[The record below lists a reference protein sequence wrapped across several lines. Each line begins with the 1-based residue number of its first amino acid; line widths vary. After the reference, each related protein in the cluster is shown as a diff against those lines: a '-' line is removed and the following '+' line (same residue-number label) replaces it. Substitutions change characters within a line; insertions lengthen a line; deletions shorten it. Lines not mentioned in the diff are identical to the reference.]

1 MTHTAETT
9 EETPPQEKTA
19 KRPWWLR
26 HYTFTGTAVGLLFL
40 WFSLTPSL
48 LPRGPLFQ
56 GLVSGAAGATGYGLG
71 VFAVW
76 LVRYMRSKDTS
87 PPAPR
92 WAWITLLSIGVIGQI
107 LMIIYFHVW
116 QDEVRDLN
124 GVPRLGFWDH
134 PLTAVLSIVFLFFF
148 VEIGQLIGRLVRF
161 LVRQL
166 NRFAPPRVSAV
177 VVVVLLL
184 ALTIA
189 LLNGVV
195 VRFAM
200 DTINKT
206 FAAVND
212 ETDPEFP
219 APKSKLRSGGPES
232 LVSWE
237 SLGHQ
242 GRVFVSAA
250 RRSTSS
256 RSSTASPRSNRSA
269 PMPDC
274 IRPTASRR
282 PPRWPPRNCGANG
295 GLDRAVVAVATTTG
309 TGWINEAEASAL
321 EYMYNGNTAIV
332 SMQYSFLPSWL
343 SFLVDKENARQA
355 GQALFEAVDALIREM
370 PEAQRPK
377 LVVFGE
383 SLGSFGGEA
392 PFLALNNLIA
402 RTDGA
407 LFSGPTFNNTIWADL
422 TRNRDKGS
430 PEWLPI
436 YDKGENVRFVARPE
450 NLGRPPDPWGDP
462 RVVYLQHASDPI
474 AWWNPDLLFAEP
486 DWLREPRGYD
496 VSGRMQWIPVVTF
509 LQVSA
514 DMAVAVDVPDGH
526 GHVYVKDVANAWAQI
541 LQPPGWTPGEDR
553 EAAPVAVATTK
564 SCLVDQ
570 NAVGLQRVVAA
581 DDVGGAVQPEVE
593 QRRRGQAGGVALR
606 AQHHPFHV
614 VADGLRQPCVAGRV
628 AAPLEDVAF
637 DHQRRGH
644 VALVLRA
651 GHAGGCRPSTAPR
664 SARQAPRAPKASAA
678 GSGLLRVPDRFDSLP
693 SPPVHQ

>member
-1 MTHTAETT
+1 MTDTRDAAADADQQQV
-9 EETPPQEKTA
+9 TPDEPARK
-19 KRPWWLR
+19 PWWER
-26 HYTFTGTAVGLLFL
+26 HYTFTGTALGLVFI

-56 GLVSGAAGATGYGLG
+56 GLVSGAAGATGYGIG
-71 VFAVW
+71 VFVVW
-76 LVRYMRSKDTS
+76 LVRYMGSKDSS

-92 WAWITLLSIGVIGQI
+92 LAWIGLVVVGVVGQV

-116 QDEVRDLN
+116 QDEVRDLV
-124 GVPRLGFWDH
+124 GVPRMGFWDH
-134 PLTAVLSIVFLFFF
+134 PLTAVLSIVVLFML

-177 VVVVLLL
+177 VVVALLV
-184 ALTIA
+184 ALSIA

-200 DTINKT
+200 STINKT
-206 FAAVND
+206 FSAVND
-212 ETDPEFP
+212 ETDPDFA
-219 APKSKLRSGGPES
+219 APTSTLRSGGPQS
-232 LVSWE
+232 LDSWE

-242 GRVFVSAA
+242 GRVFVSSGPTVEQLTEFNGAPATEPIRAYAGLHSADGIKATAKLAA
-250 RRSTSS
+250 EELRRT
-256 RSSTASPRSNRSA
+256 
-269 PMPDC
+269 
-274 IRPTASRR
+274 
-282 PPRWPPRNCGANG
+282 G

-309 TGWINEAEASAL
+309 TGWINDAEASAL
-321 EYMYNGNTAIV
+321 EYMYNGDTAIV

-355 GQALFEAVDALIREM
+355 GQALFEAVDGLIREM

-407 LFSGPTFNNTIWADL
+407 LFSGPTFNNTIWNQL
-422 TRNRDKGS
+422 TRERDPGS
-430 PEWLPI
+430 PMWLPI
-436 YDKGENVRFVARPE
+436 YDDGENVRFSARAENLARP
-450 NLGRPPDPWGDP
+450 DAPWGAP

-486 DWLREPRGYD
+486 DWLREPKGYD
-496 VSGRMQWIPVVTF
+496 VSGRMQWIPIVTF

-526 GHVYVKDVANAWAQI
+526 GHVYVRDVANAWAAI
-541 LQPPGWTPGEDR
+541 LEPPGWTAEKT
-553 EAAPVAVATTK
+553 EK
-564 SCLVDQ
+564 
-570 NAVGLQRVVAA
+570 
-581 DDVGGAVQPEVE
+581 
-593 QRRRGQAGGVALR
+593 LR
-606 AQHHPFHV
+606 
-614 VADGLRQPCVAGRV
+614 
-628 AAPLEDVAF
+628 PLLSSNE
-637 DHQRRGH
+637 
-644 VALVLRA
+644 
-651 GHAGGCRPSTAPR
+651 ST
-664 SARQAPRAPKASAA
+664 
-678 GSGLLRVPDRFDSLP
+678 
-693 SPPVHQ
+693 

>member
-1 MTHTAETT
+1 VTDTAETT
-9 EETPPQEKTA
+9 EEAPSQEKSS
-19 KRPWWLR
+19 KKPWWER
-26 HYTFTGTAVGLLFL
+26 RYTFTGTAVGLVFIWL
-40 WFSLTPSL
+40 SLTPSL

-56 GLVSGAAGATGYGLG
+56 GIVSGAAGAIGYGLG

-76 LVRYMRSKDTS
+76 LVRFMRSKDTS

-92 WAWITLLSIGVIGQI
+92 RAWIALVVIGIIGQI

-116 QDEVRDLN
+116 QDDVRDLN

-134 PLTAVLSIVFLFFF
+134 PLTALLSIVVLFIF
-148 VEIGQLIGRLVRF
+148 VEIGQLIGKLVRF

-166 NRFAPPRVSAV
+166 ERFAPPRVSAV
-177 VVVVLLL
+177 VVVALLL

-189 LLNGVV
+189 LFNGVV
-195 VRFAM
+195 ARFAM
-200 DTINKT
+200 STINKT
-206 FAAVND
+206 FSAVND

-219 APKSKLRSGGPES
+219 APTSTLRSGGPQS
-232 LVSWE
+232 LDSWE

-242 GRVFVSAA
+242 GRVFVSAGPTVEELTKFNGKPA
-250 RRSTSS
+250 IEPIR
-256 RSSTASPRSNRSA
+256 AYAGLHSA
-269 PMPDC
+269 PG
-274 IRPTASRR
+274 IKATAKLAADELRR
-282 PPRWPPRNCGANG
+282 TG

-321 EYMYNGNTAIV
+321 EYMYNGDTAIV

-343 SFLVDKENARQA
+343 SFLVDNENARQA
-355 GQALFEAVDALIREM
+355 GQALFEAVDAEIREM

-407 LFSGPTFNNTIWADL
+407 LFSGPTFNNTIWEDL

-430 PEWLPI
+430 PMWLPI
-436 YDKGENVRFVARPE
+436 YDKGENARFAARSD
-450 NLGRPPDPWGDP
+450 NLGRPPDPWGKP

-474 AWWNPDLLFAEP
+474 AWWNVDLLFSEP

-496 VSGRMQWIPVVTF
+496 LSPQMDWIPIVTF

-526 GHVYVKDVANAWAQI
+526 GHVYVKDVANAWAAI
-541 LQPPGWTPGEDR
+541 LEPPGWTPEKTEKLRPLLSND
-553 EAAPVAVATTK
+553 E
-564 SCLVDQ
+564 
-570 NAVGLQRVVAA
+570 NA
-581 DDVGGAVQPEVE
+581 
-593 QRRRGQAGGVALR
+593 
-606 AQHHPFHV
+606 
-614 VADGLRQPCVAGRV
+614 
-628 AAPLEDVAF
+628 
-637 DHQRRGH
+637 
-644 VALVLRA
+644 
-651 GHAGGCRPSTAPR
+651 
-664 SARQAPRAPKASAA
+664 
-678 GSGLLRVPDRFDSLP
+678 
-693 SPPVHQ
+693 

>member
-1 MTHTAETT
+1 MTETAEATT
-9 EETPPQEKTA
+9 EAPPREEAVKE
-19 KRPWWLR
+19 PLWLR
-26 HYTFTGTAVGLLFL
+26 HYTFFGTAVGLVFVWL
-40 WFSLTPSL
+40 SLTPSL

-56 GLVSGAAGATGYGLG
+56 GLVSGAAGATGYGIG
-71 VFAVW
+71 VFSVW
-76 LVRYMRSKDTS
+76 LVRYMQSKDTS

-92 WAWITLLSIGVIGQI
+92 WAWIALVVVGIIGQI
-107 LMIIYFHVW
+107 LMIVYFHVW

-134 PLTAVLSIVFLFFF
+134 PLTAVLSIIVLFAL
-148 VEIGQLIGRLVRF
+148 VEIGQLVGKLVRF

-177 VVVVLLL
+177 VVVGLLL

-200 DTINKT
+200 STINKT
-206 FAAVND
+206 FSAVND

-219 APKSKLRSGGPES
+219 APTSTVRSGGPES
-232 LVSWE
+232 ETSWE

-242 GRVFVSAA
+242 GRVFVSAGPTIQKLQEFNGGRA
-250 RRSTSS
+250 LEPIR
-256 RSSTASPRSNRSA
+256 AYAGLHSA
-269 PMPDC
+269 PD
-274 IRPTASRR
+274 IKATAELAADELERF
-282 PPRWPPRNCGANG
+282 G

-321 EYMYNGNTAIV
+321 EYMYNGDTAIV

-355 GQALFEAVDALIREM
+355 GQALFEAVDAKIREM
-370 PEAQRPK
+370 PEAQRPT

-392 PFLALNNLIA
+392 PFLALNNLVA

-407 LFSGPTFNNTIWADL
+407 LFSGPTFNNTIWTEL
-422 TRNRDKGS
+422 THNRDKDS
-430 PEWLPI
+430 QMWLPI
-436 YDKGENVRFVARPE
+436 YDKGENVRFVAQPQNLDRPE
-450 NLGRPPDPWGDP
+450 DPWGTP

-486 DWLREPRGYD
+486 DWLREPRGDD

-526 GHVYVKDVANAWAQI
+526 GHVYVKNVADAWADI
-541 LQPPGWTPGEDR
+541 LQPPGW
-553 EAAPVAVATTK
+553 APAKTEK
-564 SCLVDQ
+564 
-570 NAVGLQRVVAA
+570 
-581 DDVGGAVQPEVE
+581 
-593 QRRRGQAGGVALR
+593 LR
-606 AQHHPFHV
+606 P
-614 VADGLRQPCVAGRV
+614 
-628 AAPLEDVAF
+628 
-637 DHQRRGH
+637 
-644 VALVLRA
+644 
-651 GHAGGCRPSTAPR
+651 
-664 SARQAPRAPKASAA
+664 
-678 GSGLLRVPDRFDSLP
+678 LLRNDESA
-693 SPPVHQ
+693 